1 MWIASRSPS
10 GPAVTDG
17 LYAWED
23 GDANLLDAIPQ
34 VSALE
39 RHPRLPVVYGLG
51 AVAGDGRL
59 YAWSRDRDGSWA
71 RVAELPS
78 GGEEP
83 CALAV
88 SPDATVLVVANYGGT
103 LARFTLAE
111 DGLPTAAEVVPLE
124 GSGPDA
130 ARQHG
135 AHPHHVVFVRR
146 DLVVCDLGADA
157 VIVYAWRRGLTEQR
171 RWPTPPGTGPRHLA
185 HLGAGRVAI
194 SGELTATLLVG
205 SLDDGRWAVTPS
217 TTRTPPPG
225 VRCYPSDAIASAD
238 GRMAYVA
245 NRGIDTVASFLCT
258 HDPELLGEAGAGGA
272 WPQRLVIDA
281 GRVLVAC
288 RDSDVVTSLPLR
300 GGVAR
305 AGVRAVEVPAP
316 GWLEG

>member
-10 GPAVTDG
+10 GPEATDG
-17 LYAWED
+17 LYAW
-23 GDANLLDAIPQ
+23 DADTPTLIDAVPQ

-59 YAWSRDRDGSWA
+59 YAWSRADDGSWV
-71 RVAELPS
+71 RRAELPS

-103 LARFTLAE
+103 LARFTLDD
-111 DGLPTAAEVVPLE
+111 DGLPTAAEVLALT
-124 GSGPDA
+124 GSGPDPD
-130 ARQHG
+130 RQTS
-135 AHPHHVVFVRR
+135 AHPHHVAFVRR
-146 DLVVCDLGADA
+146 DLVVCDLGSDA
-157 VIVYAWRRGLTEQR
+157 VILYAWRRGLTEQR

-185 HLGAGRVAI
+185 HLGAGRVVV
-194 SGELTATLLVG
+194 SGELASTVLVG
-205 SLDDGRWAVTPS
+205 SLDDGAWSVAPS
-217 TTRTPPPG
+217 TTRTSPPG
-225 VRCYPSDAIASAD
+225 VRCYPSDVVAATD

-245 NRGIDTVASFLCT
+245 NRGHDTVASVLCT
-258 HDPELLGEAGAGGA
+258 HSVELLGEADAGGA

-281 GRVLVAC
+281 GRVLAAC
-288 RDSDVVTSLPLR
+288 RDSDAITALPLR

-305 AGVRAVEVPAP
+305 DGVRVAEAYAP
-316 GWLEG
+316 TWLES